1 MSNRN
6 ALADVDLYE
15 IFKLPVEAARAKARE
30 IISQAPKSGQL
41 TIVDRWRQ
49 LPDGRIELYDE
60 TNANR
65 RLSVELMTGGQ
76 RLCTCE
82 SGTTKFAS
90 FKRDRRR

>member
-1 MSNRN
+1 MASKPSDLAERMSNRN

-49 LPDGRIELYDE
+49 LPDGRIEL
-60 TNANR
+60 TTR
-65 RLSVELMTGGQ
+65 RMQAGG
-76 RLCTCE
+76 
-82 SGTTKFAS
+82 
-90 FKRDRRR
+90 

>member
-1 MSNRN
+1 MAPKPSDLAERMSNRN

-49 LPDGRIELYDE
+49 LPDGRIEL
-60 TNANR
+60 TTR
-65 RLSVELMTGGQ
+65 RMQAG
-76 RLCTCE
+76 
-82 SGTTKFAS
+82 
-90 FKRDRRR
+90 D

>member
-1 MSNRN
+1 MASKPSDLAERMSNRN

-49 LPDGRIELYDE
+49 LPDGRIEL
-60 TNANR
+60 TTR
-65 RLSVELMTGGQ
+65 RMQAG
-76 RLCTCE
+76 
-82 SGTTKFAS
+82 
-90 FKRDRRR
+90 D

>member
-1 MSNRN
+1 MAPKPSYLAERMSNRN

-49 LPDGRIELYDE
+49 LPDGRIEL
-60 TNANR
+60 TTR
-65 RLSVELMTGGQ
+65 RMQAG
-76 RLCTCE
+76 
-82 SGTTKFAS
+82 
-90 FKRDRRR
+90 D